1 MLLHMCTFSASFCE
15 FLKPQAAGVWVVK
28 EVPATCL
35 LLKIAALT
43 KDCRAGCGSMCPH
56 DRLQVFFPAVVW
68 RSSARLLLLMTVLST
83 QLSGSLSSFMEL
95 LMLSK
100 LQQCE
105 VDGSNYKVS
114 RVGALRLPP
123 SFSSLSLMLHIT
135 ALFGFLRNGS
145 RDYRRFVCFDFTLN
159 KYKYSISIYIQY
171 LCLYLLQ
178 IKNDSKSTY

>member
-1 MLLHMCTFSASFCE
+1 MCTFSASFCE
-15 FLKPQAAGVWVVK
+15 CLKPQAAGMWVVK

-83 QLSGSLSSFMEL
+83 QLSGSLPSFMEL

-114 RVGALRLPP
+114 CVGALRLPP

-135 ALFGFLRNGS
+135 ALFGFLRNGNS
-145 RDYRRFVCFDFTLN
+145 DYRRFVCFDFTL
-159 KYKYSISIYIQY
+159 KKFKYSISIYIQY

-178 IKNDSKSTY
+178 IKTDSKSTY